1 MIRIEDQLADVPLFA
16 ELDAR
21 TRRRLA
27 EQGTR
32 PSYPPGEYIVRQ
44 GDPASAFYVVLDGR
58 VAVEQETNGTVAKLT
73 ELGRHTFFGEVAL
86 IESTP
91 RTASVK
97 ALVDTECLL
106 LPAWEF
112 TALVKEYP
120 EVADVVLHELIR
132 RLHRKEHQVL

>member
-1 MIRIEDQLADVPLFA
+1 MNVEEQLAEVPLFA

-21 TRRRLA
+21 TRRRLG

-32 PSYPPGEYIVRQ
+32 RTYGPGEYIVRQ

-58 VAVEQETNGTVAKLT
+58 IAVEQETDGVIATLT
-73 ELGRHTFFGEVAL
+73 ELGRYAFFGEVAL

-97 ALVDTECLL
+97 AIAETECLL